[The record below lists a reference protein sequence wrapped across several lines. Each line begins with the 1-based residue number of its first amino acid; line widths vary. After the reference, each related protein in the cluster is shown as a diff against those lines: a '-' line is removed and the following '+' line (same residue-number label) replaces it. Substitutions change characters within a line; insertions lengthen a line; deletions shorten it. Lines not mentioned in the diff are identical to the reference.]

1 MKKILV
7 LIISLFSFI
16 SINYAVSS
24 DQVDYE
30 IEDYIVDA
38 SIDISGNLKVREII
52 KSTGSYNGYIR
63 DLVYKNDRLGDFTG
77 DTSSFEGSSIY
88 NPTGIDN
95 IKVGSINYNGELSFD
110 AFNSEVTE
118 FSECTNSRGCYTI
131 SDIINGKSIKMYNE
145 TVNSSTYFYIEYTLG
160 NTVVLHNDVAELY
173 LNFIGN
179 DFDDDIGRYQLRV
192 TLPQA
197 TTNETRVWAHGPLSG
212 EVSRI
217 TDEVDGVTKYYG
229 GYLKIEDLMKNT
241 PVDMRMVFD
250 KSLIMVDHPFLKK
263 SNVDALD
270 KILEVEQVRADDANK
285 QRKTAK
291 ILVYG
296 TYALSGTYLLILLLI
311 IVYLYIKYDKERK
324 RSFDMEYN
332 REFIDDYDVT
342 AIEYL
347 YDKKITEKAF
357 STSILNLIYKK
368 KISFEKLDNK
378 DYKFTRT
385 TVDESEL
392 NEGEKKVMDI
402 LFNKA
407 GSNNMVTLKDIKKY
421 AKEVNG
427 TTSPF
432 LKGFDTWKSIVTN
445 ESEKLNFYENNN
457 SVKLKFSLY
466 ALVSL
471 LILYLDMK
479 LGMFNLLAFI
489 VIISTI
495 AYIIYLVSF
504 NKRTERGN
512 LDYHK
517 WKAFERFLKDFGR
530 FDEKELPEIKLW
542 ERYLVYAN
550 IFGLADK
557 VGKTMKIKFNEMY
570 PNDYTNRDFV
580 FDYYL
585 WSSLNRDINRT
596 VHSSISTAHSEVASK
611 IAESSSSS
619 GSGFGGGF
627 SSGGGFG
634 GGGGGGRGF

>member
-16 SINYAVSS
+16 SVNYAVSN
-24 DQVDYE
+24 VNYK

-63 DLVYKNDRLGDFTG
+63 DLIYKNDRLKDFTG

-110 AFNSEVTE
+110 AFNSKVTE

-131 SDIINGKSIKMYNE
+131 SDITNGKSIKMYNE

-173 LNFIGN
+173 LSFIGN
-179 DFDDDIGRYQLRV
+179 GFDDDIGRYQLRV

-197 TTNETRVWAHGPLSG
+197 TTTETRVWAHGPLSG

-217 TDEVDGVTKYYG
+217 TDEVDGATKYYG
-229 GYLKIEDLMKNT
+229 GYLKIEDLKRNT

-263 SNVDALD
+263 SKVEALD

-368 KISFEKLDNK
+368 KISFEKLDKK

-402 LFNKA
+402 DELKLCLNETS
-407 GSNNMVTLKDIKKY
+407 SNLCLCGIDAKMIVDIKKEY
-421 AKEVNG
+421 PIGIIHRIYDYLEDILEISFS
-427 TTSPF
+427 T
-432 LKGFDTWKSIVTN
+432 LKSILFCVYEEKGVIQVNATVDTN
-445 ESEKLNFYENNN
+445 SNFT
-457 SVKLKFSLY
+457 KLKKIYSSIEIEKDEDELWY
-466 ALVSL
+466 LALK
-471 LILYLDMK
+471 IK
-479 LGMFNLLAFI
+479 EG
-489 VIISTI
+489 
-495 AYIIYLVSF
+495 
-504 NKRTERGN
+504 
-512 LDYHK
+512 DYH
-517 WKAFERFLKDFGR
+517 E
-530 FDEKELPEIKLW
+530 PE
-542 ERYLVYAN
+542 
-550 IFGLADK
+550 
-557 VGKTMKIKFNEMY
+557 
-570 PNDYTNRDFV
+570 
-580 FDYYL
+580 
-585 WSSLNRDINRT
+585 
-596 VHSSISTAHSEVASK
+596 SI
-611 IAESSSSS
+611 
-619 GSGFGGGF
+619 
-627 SSGGGFG
+627 
-634 GGGGGGRGF
+634 